1 MIEFIGYT
9 SIESRVERSRNRVR
23 VEQSSKSK
31 NRTFPF
37 SLTDSRRSTGSHR
50 SYRMQIESRPA
61 VFSLPCL
68 HARFLSFI
76 RINAFYFLI
85 DRQKPIEPSF
95 LAPETRSPT
104 GPLMKSWPRLL
115 SDLRSSRKKGIF
127 LRNRCPSGSTPL
139 AYLRGTIVFFSK
151 RKKKGEKREPFQ
163 NGRRKKRKKLDKM
176 METIVVR
183 TVVRAFQA
191 RAPRAIVEQGSVL
204 KRSVAVEL
212 VSLFLSLLCSS
223 LEREKEGESFPW
235 RAQNRTITCHVC
247 VLSRNSKTAAAEV
260 YP

>member
-9 SIESRVERSRNRVR
+9 SIESRVKGSRNRVR

-50 SYRMQIESRPA
+50 SYRMQIESQPA

-151 RKKKGEKREPFQ
+151 REKKGEKENRFKMADE
-163 NGRRKKRKKLDKM
+163 KRGKNLTK
-176 METIVVR
+176 
-183 TVVRAFQA
+183 
-191 RAPRAIVEQGSVL
+191 
-204 KRSVAVEL
+204 
-212 VSLFLSLLCSS
+212 
-223 LEREKEGESFPW
+223 
-235 RAQNRTITCHVC
+235 
-247 VLSRNSKTAAAEV
+247 
-260 YP
+260 